1 MIRYL
6 RILRVCF
13 LNSVQLELEYRA
25 SFAIHAF
32 DSLLGVGAG
41 LAVIFALFEQ
51 GAALGGWT
59 FTEVLVLF
67 GAFSIAQGVI
77 DIVLL
82 PSLGKVSEHIK
93 QGSMDYMLL
102 KPVNLQFLV
111 SVREWNLWGL
121 PDLLLGF
128 GIVLYGMEA
137 NGTLT
142 AANLMLFVPLML
154 SGVVVFYSLTAV
166 VTVTAFWSVQ
176 AGNAYFILY
185 SLLGSGRY
193 PVGVYPRWLRFIFI
207 FVAPIAF
214 VTTVPASAAIGRL
227 DGTMA
232 LGSLLAAAIALG
244 LSALIWR
251 LAARS
256 YTSASS

>member
-13 LNSVQLELEYRA
+13 LNSIQLELEYRA
-25 SFAIHAF
+25 SFAIHVF

-59 FTEVLVLF
+59 FTETLVLF
-67 GAFSIAQGVI
+67 GVFSIAQGVI
-77 DIVLL
+77 EIVLMQ
-82 PSLGKVSEHIK
+82 SLGRVSEHIK
-93 QGSMDYMLL
+93 MGSMDYMLL

-142 AANLMLFVPLML
+142 AANLMLFVPLLL
-154 SGVVVFYSLTAV
+154 SGMVVFYALAAI
-166 VTVTAFWSVQ
+166 VTVTSFWSVQ

-185 SLLGSGRY
+185 SIVGASRY
-193 PVGVYPRWLRFIFI
+193 PIGVYPPWLRFIFT

-227 DGTMA
+227 DWSMA
-232 LGSLLAAAIALG
+232 LGSFVAASIALG